1 MKLVLLC
8 GGSGTRLWPLSTG
21 VQAKQFL
28 RVLKNSQGEDESLL
42 ERMVRQIEAAGLLD
56 HTFIA
61 TVQPQAEL
69 INTQVKGRIPLIV
82 EPEGRDTFPSVAL
95 ACAYLRDITGV
106 SPDEVICVS
115 PVDLYVD
122 DAFFQT
128 IRKAERALQ
137 ETGCDMAMV
146 GIPPAYPAVK
156 YGYIVPEMEADSTQ
170 AYRRVK
176 RFTEKP
182 KREQAE
188 QLIARQALWNSG
200 VFCLPLRFLL
210 QLLAERDLPV
220 RYEPLRDAFEQLP
233 KISFDY
239 EVAESITSAAV
250 VVHNGM
256 WNDLGTWDTLTEKMG
271 TPVIGK
277 GILSDDSTN
286 TSILN
291 YLDIPVIVVGLP
303 DAVVVVNEN
312 GILVSDKANSGRL
325 KDFLPLVKE

>member
-56 HTFIA
+56 HSFIA

-95 ACAYLRDITGV
+95 SCAYLRDIAGV
-106 SPDEVICVS
+106 SPDEVICVC

-122 DAFFQT
+122 DTFFQT
-128 IRKAERALQ
+128 IRKAEQALH
-137 ETGCDMAMV
+137 ETGCDMAMI
-146 GIPPAYPAVK
+146 GIPPAYPAEK
-156 YGYIVPEMEADSTQ
+156 YGYIVPEIDTDST
-170 AYRRVK
+170 RSFRKLK

-182 KREQAE
+182 NREQAE
-188 QLIARQALWNSG
+188 RLIAQQALWNSG
-200 VFCLPLRFLL
+200 VFCFPLRFLL

-220 RYEPLRDAFEQLP
+220 RYRHMRESFERLP

-239 EVAESITSAAV
+239 EVAECITSAAV
-250 VVHNGM
+250 VVHDGM

-271 TPVIGK
+271 NPVIGK
-277 GILSDDSTN
+277 GILSGDSKN
-286 TSILN
+286 TSIIN
-291 YLDIPVIVVGLP
+291 YLDIPVLVVGLP
-303 DAVVVVNEN
+303 DAVVVACEN

-325 KDFLPLVKE
+325 KDFLQLVKE